1 MGFVI
6 GVGCSSETD
15 AVRPPGNAG
24 SGGGGGD
31 TTATG
36 SSGAPAGTG
45 AGGASTGVGGTSAG
59 TGGDGAG
66 GATDGGGGASPIGDA
81 GGPNLAKWQYFKAI
95 TLDTTANGAN
105 VSAAVP
111 KYPVPIVLT
120 QANFDFT
127 QAKDQG
133 ADLRLSTVDGALLP
147 YAIESWDSAAKVAAL
162 WVKVDV
168 KGNDNSQS
176 VLLNWGN
183 AEAVDAS
190 DSHSVFDVKDGFVGV
205 WHLGEPGSTT
215 AGGYK
220 DATANAA
227 DATGI
232 NVDAAATIEGRIGKA
247 ASLTHSKLQWIRLDG
262 DKNALFDIYNQMT
275 YSIWIYAKSHT
286 VEYQA
291 AFTKGETGFRMH
303 YYGMP
308 SWTENR
314 GKNIVE
320 ICVESAGGG
329 DICPLKGG
337 NANAWQ
343 GTDVA
348 PGKWFHWVAIH
359 NNPNLTFY
367 LNSVLEVSAN
377 EGGTWTSGA
386 AKPVAIGNNSNST
399 TGARSWDGYLDEARV
414 MKVVKDVNWVKLE
427 YESQREGQK
436 LVTLGSTQRRF

>member
-1 MGFVI
+1 M
-6 GVGCSSETD
+6 
-15 AVRPPGNAG
+15 
-24 SGGGGGD
+24 
-31 TTATG
+31 
-36 SSGAPAGTG
+36 
-45 AGGASTGVGGTSAG
+45 
-59 TGGDGAG
+59 
-66 GATDGGGGASPIGDA
+66 
-81 GGPNLAKWQYFKAI
+81 
-95 TLDTTANGAN
+95 
-105 VSAAVP
+105 SAAVP

-120 QANFDFT
+120 AANFDFS
-127 QAKDQG
+127 QAKDNG
-133 ADLRLSTVDGALLP
+133 ADLRLSTVDGAPLP

-162 WVKVDV
+162 WVKIDV
-168 KGNDNSQS
+168 KGNDKSQS
-176 VLLNWGN
+176 VLMNWGN
-183 AEAVDAS
+183 AEAADAS
-190 DSHSVFDVKDGFVGV
+190 DSHAVFDANDGFVGV
-205 WHLGEPGSTT
+205 WHLGEAGNTA

-220 DATANAA
+220 DATANGA

-232 NVDAAATIEGRIGKA
+232 NMDPAATIEGRVGKA
-247 ASLTHSKLQWIRLDG
+247 VSLSHAKAQWIRLDG
-262 DKNALFDIYNQMT
+262 TKNQLFDIYNQMT
-275 YSIWIYAKSHT
+275 YSIWIYPKSHT

-308 SWTENR
+308 TWTENR

-320 ICVESAGGG
+320 ICVESVGGG

-359 NNPNLTFY
+359 NHPNVAFY
-367 LNSVLEVSAN
+367 LNGVLEVSSD

-386 AKPVAIGNNSNST
+386 AKPVAIGNNSNAA
-399 TGARSWDGYLDEARV
+399 TGGRSWDGYLDEARV

-436 LVTLGSTQRRF
+436 FVTLGATQRRY